1 MRRDELPALL
11 QDWNAFPDV
20 TAQEVERHFA
30 EKYETIRYHGRD
42 VYLFSQ
48 NRAFGARKHIVS
60 IHGSNSP
67 RTPEHIYQYVLV
79 TYCYAGT
86 FRMQIDGVPTIL
98 EAGDC
103 IVADSHVPHSVSE
116 TDGNTFAVNIVLN
129 DRFFQ
134 QKMIPDV
141 YRLDADFPV
150 ELADPGT
157 PHTGWRFYETRGNE
171 FVRTCI
177 DYILCEHF
185 DEKPGS
191 SDMIDDLAAA
201 MLTGIFR
208 TFEERDEGF
217 EEQLNQSELMGEIRQ
232 YIGDNYQDGNL
243 GRMAEALGYEASY
256 LSTFIRRST
265 GRTFKQLVNEE
276 RMRHATIFLQSDA
289 TPISQIARKVGMS
302 NLTQFYK
309 RFAEYA
315 GCTPKEYRDRCSMAG

>member
-1 MRRDELPALL
+1 MRREELPILL
-11 QDWNAFPDV
+11 KDWNAFPDV
-20 TAQEVERHFA
+20 SAQEIERHFA
-30 EKYETIRYHGRD
+30 EKYQKICYHGRD

-79 TYCYAGT
+79 TFCYAGT
-86 FRMQIDGVPTIL
+86 FRMQVDGIPTIL

-116 TDGNTFAVNIVLN
+116 TDDDTFAVNIVLN
-129 DRFFQ
+129 ERFFQ
-134 QKMIPDV
+134 HKMLSDIH
-141 YRLDADFPV
+141 RLGAAFPL
-150 ELADPGT
+150 ELVTPGA
-157 PHTGWRFYETRGNE
+157 PHTGWRYYRTRDSE
-171 FVRTCI
+171 FVRSCI

-191 SDMIDDLAAA
+191 SDIIDDLAAA
-201 MLTGIFR
+201 MLTQIFR
-208 TFEERDEGF
+208 TFEERQEEF
-217 EEQLNQSELMGEIRQ
+217 EVQLSQSELMGEIRQ
-232 YIGDNYQDGNL
+232 YIGDSYEDGNL

-256 LSTFIRRST
+256 LSTFIRKAT

-276 RMRHATIFLQSDA
+276 RMRHAMIFLQSGSE
-289 TPISQIARKVGMS
+289 PIADIARKVGIS

-315 GCTPKEYRDRCSMAG
+315 GCTPKEYRSRCS